1 VVSSPYDA
9 GMETVAREAWRSA
22 LEAWAIPQR
31 LIDAA
36 GVDPHRWHPELWDRM
51 RRAEAAW
58 IGDSPTVAKV
68 EELSHGG
75 SVLDVGAG
83 TGRLAIPLAA
93 RGHRVT
99 TVERDPEMA
108 RSLSEE
114 AERAGVVITQIV
126 GAWPIVAGNTGVHDV
141 VLSTHVVYDVPGIGG
156 FVAAMQ
162 DASRRGVVVEM
173 TARHPWSPLYRYF
186 RALHG
191 LERPARPTV
200 EDFASVVEEVVGV
213 TPAQQ
218 RWSSP
223 TGLRFTDMQEL
234 LTFYRRRLLVPP
246 VRSME
251 AAALLEPDVRR
262 TDDGWLVLGPVEREV
277 VTVWWRKR

>member
-1 VVSSPYDA
+1 
-9 GMETVAREAWRSA
+9 METAAREAWRSA

-31 LIDAA
+31 LIDAV
-36 GVDPHRWHPELWDRM
+36 GVDPHRWQPEFWERM
-51 RRAEAAW
+51 RRAEAAR
-58 IGDSPTVAKV
+58 IGESPTLAVV
-68 EELSHGG
+68 EDIGGGG

-108 RSLSEE
+108 RSLAEE
-114 AERAGVVITQIV
+114 ADRAGVVITQIV
-126 GAWPIVAGNTGVHDV
+126 GAWPIVAGNAGIHDV

-156 FVAAMQ
+156 FVEAMH
-162 DASRRGVVVEM
+162 DRSRRGVVIEM
-173 TARHPWSPLYRYF
+173 TPRHPWTPLSRYF
-186 RALHG
+186 RALHD
-191 LERPARPTV
+191 LDRPARPTV
-200 EDFASVVEEVVGV
+200 DDFVRVVQEVVEVI
-213 TPAQQ
+213 PHQQ
-218 RWSSP
+218 RWATP
-223 TGLRFTDMQEL
+223 TGLRFADMQEL

-262 TDDGWLVLGPVEREV
+262 TDDGWLVLGPVEREA
-277 VTVWWRKR
+277 VTVWWRKQGRGTRD